1 MCKIKFM
8 IAKEV
13 QIHMG
18 MAKCNSIDSS
28 WLMQP
33 EVAHKCQ
40 YKFHGPSPMY
50 PKQELLFGKS
60 RRGVLTPKFGCV
72 LPNVARGCGFW
83 HSRCPHSVAHQ
94 DCSPGMANV
103 KDDQRFLE
111 FSSGIINITHALY
124 KGSLDL

>member
-1 MCKIKFM
+1 M
-8 IAKEV
+8 IAKQV
-13 QIHMG
+13 QIQMG

-40 YKFHGPSPMY
+40 YKISPAISNV
-50 PKQELLFGKS
+50 PKQELPFGKS

-72 LPNVARGCGFW
+72 LQTVARGCGFW
-83 HSRCPHSVAHQ
+83 HSRCPHSVEYQ

-124 KGSLDL
+124 KGSLDP